1 MTDPA
6 RNLTAEHERALIA
19 CALVGGPDLAREMLA
34 AVQPGILD
42 DPRRQRAWSALGRIL
57 QDATGPVALLEAA
70 ERG

>member
-42 DPRRQRAWSALGRIL
+42 DPRRQRRVVGAWPHPAGR
-57 QDATGPVALLEAA
+57 DWPRGAA
-70 ERG
+70 